1 MKKAILIILF
11 FTSINF
17 AHRQHVHQYITIEAY
32 NLLKLTIGYDIPTLL
47 SRLGGTSSWF
57 VGDEG
62 TILKTTNGGVTFIE
76 DEINSVHPNSFLLFQ
91 NYPNPFNPVTKIKYT
106 IPASLNPSK
115 GRTLGIKLRLMDI
128 VKNKV
133 QYLVIKIR

>member
-57 VGDEG
+57 VGDRPWQRG
-62 TILKTTNGGVTFIE
+62 CITTGAWRE
-76 DEINSVHPNSFLLFQ
+76 DE
-91 NYPNPFNPVTKIKYT
+91 
-106 IPASLNPSK
+106 
-115 GRTLGIKLRLMDI
+115 GDI
-128 VKNKV
+128 VAYDWDLDGHYDHV
-133 QYLVIKIR
+133 GVLVDKTPSLAND